1 MAGTEA
7 EALAAPPGGASAEP
21 AGPSPFELKAPY
33 YAKRIRLFEQYFA
46 REGGKMDA
54 AAASPEPIQVVMPDG
69 AIKDGVKNVTTPWDV
84 AMGIHKKLAQASLL
98 AHVDGADWDM
108 RRPLEGNCA
117 LKLFSFDDP
126 EGKALYWHSSAHVLG
141 EALELEYGADLTI
154 GPSIEEGFYYD
165 CYLGERTLSDYE
177 RAGILKRCEAIIKDK
192 QPFQRVEVSRAEAL
206 EMFAENKFKV
216 ELITNLPDGV
226 SISCYRCGPM
236 VDLCRGPHLPDTA
249 WIKAVTINQCS
260 RAHWRAD
267 VTKDPLVRVYA
278 ITFPSDKLMKEY
290 KTRIE
295 EAKKRDHRVIG
306 MNQELFFFH
315 NLSPGSCFFL
325 PDGAKVYNNLMGFI
339 REKYWEY
346 EYDEVITPNIFNF
359 DLWKTS
365 GHAAHYK
372 ENMFSFHVEKEEF
385 GLKPMNCPGHCVMF
399 GNRKRSFRELPMRL
413 ADFGVLHRNEFS
425 GALHGLTRVR
435 RFQQDDAHI
444 FCRPDQMEFE
454 LVNFLKLM
462 DEVYSV
468 FGLTYEMKLSTR
480 PEGYLGEIEIWDQAE
495 AALTKALNLT
505 GKEWKLN
512 PGDGA
517 FYGPKIDITVF
528 DALKRRFQCA
538 TVQLDFQL
546 PIRFNLSYVTEN
558 NEPARP
564 IIIHRAILGSVE
576 RMFAIL
582 TEHYAGKWPYWLSPR
597 QVMIV
602 PISEASKDYAGEV
615 RRMLHHAGH
624 HVKVDNS
631 DRKMQKKVRE
641 AQLEQWNYILVVGE
655 GERTNGTVNVR
666 TRDNVVHGEHKLD
679 ALLEVLSQEREVRS
693 LTCMF
698 GMEKSAAAAAVKE
711 AAEAEAAAAKAAAN
725 ADQAMAA

>member
-1 MAGTEA
+1 MADTEA
-7 EALAAPPGGASAEP
+7 LVAPTEP
-21 AGPSPFELKAPY
+21 AGPSPYEEKAPY
-33 YAKRIRLFEQYFA
+33 YGKRIELFEKYFE
-46 REGGKMDA
+46 REGAKVEEA
-54 AAASPEPIQVVMPDG
+54 KSKNEPIKVVMPDG
-69 AIKDGVKNVTTPWDV
+69 AIKEGIKFVTSPWDI
-84 AMGIHKKLAQASLL
+84 AMGIHKKLAQGSLL
-98 AHVDGADWDM
+98 AHVDGQDWDM
-108 RRPLEGNCA
+108 RRPLEGDCS
-117 LKLFSFDDP
+117 LKLFGFDDP
-126 EGKALYWHSSAHVLG
+126 EGKELYWHSSAHVLG

-154 GPSIEEGFYYD
+154 GPAIEEGFYYD
-165 CYLGERTLSDYE
+165 CYLGERTLSASETD
-177 RAGILKRCEAIIKDK
+177 GIQKRMEAIIKEK
-192 QPFQRVEVSRAEAL
+192 QPFQRIVVSRAEAL
-206 EMFAENKFKV
+206 EMFQENKFKV
-216 ELITNLPDGV
+216 ELISNLPEDAT
-226 SISCYRCGPM
+226 ISCYRCGPM

-249 WIKAVTINQCS
+249 WIKTVSVNQCS

-278 ITFPSDKLMKEY
+278 VTFPDKKLMAEY
-290 KTRIE
+290 KLRIE
-295 EAKKRDHRVIG
+295 EAKKRDHRLIG
-306 MNQELFFFH
+306 LNQELFFFH
-315 NLSPGSCFFL
+315 TLSPGSCFFL
-325 PDGAKVYNNLMGFI
+325 PQGAKIYNKMMEFI

-346 EYDEVITPNIFNF
+346 EYDEVITPNVYNF

-372 ENMFSFHVEKEEF
+372 ENMFSFDVEKAEF

-444 FCRPDQMEFE
+444 FCRQDQMEKE
-454 LVNFLKLM
+454 LAAFVKML
-462 DEVYSV
+462 DEVYEV

-480 PEGYLGEIEIWDQAE
+480 PEGYLGELETWNKAE
-495 AALTKALNLT
+495 AALEAALNGT

-546 PIRFNLSYVTEN
+546 PIRFNLSYVSEA
-558 NEPARP
+558 NEPERP

-582 TEHYAGKWPYWLSPR
+582 TEHFAGKWPFWLSPR

-602 PISEASKDYAGEV
+602 PVSEQSRDYAHEV
-615 RRMLHHAGH
+615 RSVLRKEGFYCE
-624 HVKVDNS
+624 VDDT

-655 GERTNGTVNVR
+655 GEKTNRTVNIR
-666 TRDNVVHGEHKLD
+666 TRDNVVHGEHKLEEG
-679 ALLEVLSQEREVRS
+679 LLDTLLKERRTKS
-693 LTCMF
+693 LTCLF
-698 GMEKSAAAAAVKE
+698 GVEKSAAAAAEK
-711 AAEAEAAAAKAAAN
+711 AAADAAAKAAA
-725 ADQAMAA
+725 AEAVAEAQ